1 MTTPQVKA
9 RGEKAIKRMREE
21 IAQRRIMT
29 KPCFHDFDRHN
40 YGYVSRNQ
48 FAQGLSYLGL
58 ESTESEREVS
68 VNNTIVKFWGN
79 SKFIQS
85 GKCYALSTSRTV

>member
-68 VNNTIVKFWGN
+68 VNNTVVKF
-79 SKFIQS
+79 
-85 GKCYALSTSRTV
+85 

>member
-1 MTTPQVKA
+1 MILISLIVVHNTQVKA
-9 RGEKAIKRMREE
+9 RGEKAITRMREE

-40 YGYVSRNQ
+40 CGYVSRNQ

-58 ESTESEREVS
+58 ESTEAEREVS
-68 VNNTIVKFWGN
+68 TELVSDDIG
-79 SKFIQS
+79 SSCRQ
-85 GKCYALSTSRTV
+85 L